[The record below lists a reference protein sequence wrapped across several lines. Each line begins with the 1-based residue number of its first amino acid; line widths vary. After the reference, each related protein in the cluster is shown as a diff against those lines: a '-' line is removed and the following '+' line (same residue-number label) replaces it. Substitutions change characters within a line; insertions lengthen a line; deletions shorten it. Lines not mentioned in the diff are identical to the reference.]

1 MSFCENCG
9 KPLGSGARY
18 CGGCGASV
26 PEDEGKTESIEANT
40 SSEPTAW
47 SCSSCGAENLGEG
60 RFCSR
65 CGTSREAPPA
75 SASRAEDAPTAA
87 LVGAAS
93 PQGSL
98 NAAIALADE
107 ASIDTDGESGD
118 RSRPWVSRAI
128 HTPWVLALIAV
139 VVIMAVAAG
148 VLATVVHGSNSQ
160 KGQRASA
167 AFDSQSRAIV
177 TVLAPMTTSVAAHLP
192 ASLAACK
199 WSTTLGPAVTSAKRL
214 QTALAKS
221 QSDCAALSSQ
231 NASQAATK
239 QAISAALRALAAYAG
254 AAVTLPPRLSAVTPV
269 EAQALQDAASAAQ
282 AASKHMNLFAPGFQS
297 LNSGTCTI
305 MLVGARKAHSD
316 AALRAFL
323 VRIQN
328 DILDQS
334 QYGRSDIVRAVGGVR
349 GMTMNPDDAA
359 TMIESVQSNRQ
370 SLLDQLSAMS
380 VPDDTHAAKV
390 FNLLQ
395 QSLQHSIEADRY
407 FAAWMHKVYK
417 YYYEWPQGYLGNV
430 PFDSNYDSA
439 VAQSSMAS
447 ATKGRFCGVYNPIAH
462 RLGLRA
468 TWQARQL

>member
-9 KPLGSGARY
+9 KPLRGGARY
-18 CGGCGASV
+18 CGGCGAFV
-26 PEDEGKTESIEANT
+26 PEDEGKTESVAAGA

-47 SCSSCGAENLGEG
+47 SCSSCGAQNPAEG
-60 RFCSR
+60 RFCLLCGASR
-65 CGTSREAPPA
+65 DAPPA
-75 SASRAEDAPTAA
+75 SASRAEEAQTVA
-87 LVGAAS
+87 LVGAAL
-93 PQGSL
+93 PQDSL
-98 NAAIALADE
+98 DASADCADE
-107 ASIDTDGESGD
+107 AFIDAGGESAG
-118 RSRPWVSRAI
+118 RSRLWVSRAL
-128 HTPWVLALIAV
+128 HTPWILALIAV

-148 VLATVVHGSNSQ
+148 ALATVVHGSNSK
-160 KGQRASA
+160 KGQEASA

-177 TVLAPMTTSVAAHLP
+177 TGLAPMTTSAAAHLP

-214 QTALAKS
+214 QTALAKA
-221 QSDCAALSSQ
+221 QSDCAALASQ

-254 AAVTLPPRLSAVTPV
+254 AVVVLPPRLSAVTPV
-269 EAQALQDAASAAQ
+269 EAQALQAAATAAQ
-282 AASKHMNLFAPGFQS
+282 AAGKHLNRVAPGLQS
-297 LNSGTCTI
+297 LNPGTCTF
-305 MLVGARKAHSD
+305 MLAGARNAHSD
-316 AALRAFL
+316 AALRTFL

-334 QYGRSDIVRAVGGVR
+334 QYGRSDIVRAVAGVR

-370 SLLDQLSAMS
+370 SLLDQLSAMG

-407 FAAWMHKVYK
+407 FAAWMHKVYN
-417 YYYEWPQGYLGNV
+417 YYYQWPQGYLGNV
-430 PFDSNYDSA
+430 PYDSNYDSA
-439 VAQSSMAS
+439 VAQSSMANAS
-447 ATKGRFCGVYNPIAH
+447 KSRFCSAYNPIAH

-468 TWQARQL
+468 TWQAGQL